1 MHERKQ
7 METGLGG
14 TVRRMLMS
22 QPPLKEMA
30 ISVWERTG
38 SSRTIDVLHP
48 RIPSHTGITP
58 NMGLKKLGDL
68 FDTYQDLNAFKL
80 TIV

>member
-1 MHERKQ
+1 MHARKQ

-14 TVRRMLMS
+14 TVRRMLLS

-30 ISVWERTG
+30 ISVWERTD

-48 RIPSHTGITP
+48 RILSHTGITL
-58 NMGLKKLGDL
+58 NMGLEKLGDL
-68 FDTYQDLNAFKL
+68 FDTYQDLNAFKF
-80 TIV
+80 TTV